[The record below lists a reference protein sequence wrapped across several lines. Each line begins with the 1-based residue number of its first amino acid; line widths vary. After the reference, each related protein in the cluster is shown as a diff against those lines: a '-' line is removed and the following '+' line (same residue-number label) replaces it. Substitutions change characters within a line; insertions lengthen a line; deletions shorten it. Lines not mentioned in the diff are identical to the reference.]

1 MYCNSHVN
9 LFATF
14 EKRKTRT
21 NIPFVECHK
30 IFVSTDAWNL
40 IPKDK

>member
-1 MYCNSHVN
+1 MYSHVN

-14 EKRKTRT
+14 GKRKTRT

-30 IFVSTDAWNL
+30 IFGISTDAWNL